1 MQTTSTTIEHRLHSA
16 QLSPETRDY
25 LCILGAM
32 DDLTNR
38 LYTLAERDY
47 GADADKKMEAFY
59 TEIAEAK
66 SVVQVLFLE
75 SIDEHISNINFTE
88 I

>member
-1 MQTTSTTIEHRLHSA
+1 MTTNATIECKLRTA

-25 LCILGAM
+25 LCVLGAM

-38 LYTLAERDY
+38 LYMLAERDY
-47 GADADKKMEAFY
+47 GANADKKMEAFY

-75 SIDEHISNINFTE
+75 SIDEHLSNVNFTE

>member
-1 MQTTSTTIEHRLHSA
+1 
-16 QLSPETRDY
+16 
-25 LCILGAM
+25 M